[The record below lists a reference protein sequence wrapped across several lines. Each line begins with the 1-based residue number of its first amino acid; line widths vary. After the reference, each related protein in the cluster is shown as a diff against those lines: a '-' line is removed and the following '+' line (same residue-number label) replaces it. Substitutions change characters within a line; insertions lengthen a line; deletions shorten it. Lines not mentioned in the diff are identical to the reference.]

1 MHTFNTQT
9 LYVKYK
15 PDKSKVKNSIYGHTM
30 IPWPFQETCFKVT
43 ACLLPYGTLLVKV
56 QTKLG
61 QGETKLGNNNNTCDL

>member
-15 PDKSKVKNSIYGHTM
+15 PDKSKVKNIWSHNDTLAFPRNVFQGHCM
-30 IPWPFQETCFKVT
+30 PI
-43 ACLLPYGTLLVKV
+43 TLWHSAGSKV

-61 QGETKLGNNNNTCDL
+61 QGERKLGNNYM

>member
-15 PDKSKVKNSIYGHTM
+15 PDRSKVKNIWSHNDTLAFPRNLFQGHCM
-30 IPWPFQETCFKVT
+30 
-43 ACLLPYGTLLVKV
+43 PYGTLLVKV

-61 QGETKLGNNNNTCDL
+61 QGERKLGNNNNTCDL